1 MSTLINHDLEVITEH
16 LISEDNKKK
25 LEKLE
30 MGLHLS
36 RSMGVINP
44 RKSAQSVWVG
54 VDVNMP
60 NIVKDK
66 TVKVSEVVS
75 DYFTATKQ
83 DKNDFWWCSVTG
95 TELDGYEI
103 DEVTLDWTDSNYIK
117 GFIFMPKKDLSA
129 IEACKIMERE
139 LDTYNA
145 WADNHVMDITITTV
159 ADSMSVCRK
168 GFVNLDNNIND
179 IICELIDELASKI
192 DSSEDAME
200 CVFSFDEKAL
210 HDKDVVK
217 YVASQLKERFGIAA
231 TIGKNS
237 QDDKESMAS
246 FVFLSS
252 NFPPIQDV
260 INVAG
265 ERFVV
270 NMRDNMPAS
279 DGFSS
284 NDAWALVGLF
294 VNPEPFNNWW
304 PSVQNAFIK
313 SMFDRIPYVELKS
326 LASMQ
331 PEMRT

>member
-1 MSTLINHDLEVITEH
+1 MSTLINHDLETITEH
-16 LISEDNKKK
+16 LVSEENKRR

-36 RSMGVINP
+36 RSIGVINP
-44 RKSAQSVWVG
+44 RKLAQAVWVG

-60 NIVKDK
+60 NIAKDK
-66 TVKVSEVVS
+66 EVKVVEVIS
-75 DYFTATKQ
+75 DYFTESKQ
-83 DKNDFWWCSVTG
+83 DKNDFWWSSVTG

-103 DEVTLDWTDSNYIK
+103 DDVNLEWTDSNHVK
-117 GFIFMPKKDLSA
+117 GFMFISKKDLSA
-129 IEACKIMERE
+129 IEACKIMGRE

-145 WADNHVMDITITTV
+145 WASNNVFDVTITTV
-159 ADSMSVCRK
+159 ADSMSVCCK
-168 GFVNLDNNIND
+168 GCINLGNNID
-179 IICELIDELASKI
+179 DVVYELIGELASKVNN
-192 DSSEDAME
+192 SEDAMK
-200 CVFSFDEKAL
+200 CVFSFDAKAL

-217 YVASQLKERFGIAA
+217 YVAAQLKERFGIVA
-231 TIGKNS
+231 TIGENS
-237 QDDKESMAS
+237 QDDKELMAS

-252 NFPPIQDV
+252 SIPPIQDV

-265 ERFVV
+265 ERLIV

-304 PSVQNAFIK
+304 PSVQNALIK

-326 LASMQ
+326 FKFCNID
-331 PEMRT
+331 